1 MGACTTATVR
11 QAPLPAVD
19 KAARLLP
26 MAPVGVIAVDHRE
39 SSRRAARELVASTP
53 GFAWLGEAASAEEV
67 LEAAVQVRP
76 GLVLVEEDLPGI
88 DGEETKRRLEDA
100 VPEVT
105 VVVLS
110 SLETLTPGGLRTL
123 WNRNRPA

>member
-1 MGACTTATVR
+1 MT
-11 QAPLPAVD
+11 
-19 KAARLLP
+19 
-26 MAPVGVIAVDHRE
+26 PVGVMAVDHRE
-39 SSRRAARELVASTP
+39 SSRRAARELVAGTP
-53 GFAWLGEAASAEEV
+53 GFTWLGDAASAEEA
-67 LEAAVQVRP
+67 LEAAIQVRP
-76 GLVLVEEDLPGI
+76 GLVLAEAELPGI

-123 WNRNRPA
+123 WNRSRRA

>member
-1 MGACTTATVR
+1 
-11 QAPLPAVD
+11 
-19 KAARLLP
+19 